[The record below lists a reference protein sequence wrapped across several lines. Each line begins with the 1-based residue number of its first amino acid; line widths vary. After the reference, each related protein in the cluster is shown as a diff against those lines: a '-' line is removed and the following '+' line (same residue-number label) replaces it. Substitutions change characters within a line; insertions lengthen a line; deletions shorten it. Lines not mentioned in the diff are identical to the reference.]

1 MVVRRDDFR
10 GILHERGRCIDV
22 KCVRIAG
29 QQRRQQHLHTKG
41 ENQDVCVYTSKSRET
56 LA

>member
-1 MVVRRDDFR
+1 MGHDDLC
-10 GILHERGRCIDV
+10 GILHKRGRCIDV

-41 ENQDVCVYTSKSRET
+41 ENQDVCVYTSNSRET